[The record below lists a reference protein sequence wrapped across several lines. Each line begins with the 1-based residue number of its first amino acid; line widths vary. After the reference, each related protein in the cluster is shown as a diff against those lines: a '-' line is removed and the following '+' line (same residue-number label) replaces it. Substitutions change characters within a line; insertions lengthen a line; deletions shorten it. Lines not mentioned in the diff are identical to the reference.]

1 MGRMRVENRM
11 QMHCKCK
18 GSSSSRTGNNNR
30 RTREERINNEG
41 RKLNN
46 MFFRVER

>member
-11 QMHCKCK
+11 QMHCKRVGVDVCLRST
-18 GSSSSRTGNNNR
+18 SSSSRTGNNNR

-41 RKLNN
+41 GEN
-46 MFFRVER
+46 